1 VKVLAVFLAALLACG
16 FAAPS
21 AAQDS
26 LPPAPFAYRQLDDPA
41 AEAEARALMHTL
53 RCVTCQGQSIADS
66 DAAMAGD
73 MRHEVRSRIAAGQS
87 GDEVRAWL
95 VERYGEYISYEPSI
109 GRLTWPLYA
118 IPFFIALLAG
128 LVVWRRIARTPAGHA

>member
-1 VKVLAVFLAALLACG
+1 MFLAALLACF
-16 FAAPS
+16 FAVQAT
-21 AAQDS
+21 AQDV

-53 RCVTCQGQSIADS
+53 RCITCQGQSIADS

-73 MRHEVRSRIAAGQS
+73 MRHEVRTQIAAGRSAEQ
-87 GDEVRAWL
+87 VRAWL
-95 VERYGEYISYEPSI
+95 IERYGEYISYQPSV

-118 IPFFIALLAG
+118 IPLLLA
-128 LVVWRRIARTPAGHA
+128 LVAAWIVRRRIVSGPERPE

>member
-1 VKVLAVFLAALLACG
+1 
-16 FAAPS
+16 
-21 AAQDS
+21 
-26 LPPAPFAYRQLDDPA
+26 
-41 AEAEARALMHTL
+41 
-53 RCVTCQGQSIADS
+53 
-66 DAAMAGD
+66 

>member
-1 VKVLAVFLAALLACG
+1 MNRATLYLTAILACLLAV
-16 FAAPS
+16 PVM
-21 AAQDS
+21 AQDA

-73 MRHEVRSRIAAGQS
+73 MRHQVRTQIADGRSAE
-87 GDEVRAWL
+87 EVRAWL
-95 VERYGEYISYEPSI
+95 IERYGEYISYQPSV

-118 IPFFIALLAG
+118 IPLLLA
-128 LVVWRRIARTPAGHA
+128 LVAAWIVRRRIISEPKRAA

>member
-1 VKVLAVFLAALLACG
+1 MLLLAALLAC
-16 FAAPS
+16 APAVPS
-21 AAQDS
+21 AAQDT
-26 LPPAPFAYRQLDDPA
+26 LPPAPFAYRQLDDPS

-87 GDEVRAWL
+87 ADEVRTWL

-118 IPFFIALLAG
+118 IPVLLALLAG
-128 LVVWRRIARTPAGHA
+128 WIVWRRIARSPAGPA

>member
-1 VKVLAVFLAALLACG
+1 MRVLAVFLAALLACF
-16 FAAPS
+16 FAVQAT
-21 AAQDS
+21 AQDV

-53 RCVTCQGQSIADS
+53 RCITCQGQSIADS

-73 MRHEVRSRIAAGQS
+73 MRHEVRTQIAAGRSAEQ
-87 GDEVRAWL
+87 VRAWL
-95 VERYGEYISYEPSI
+95 IERYGEYISYQPSV

-118 IPFFIALLAG
+118 IPLLLA
-128 LVVWRRIARTPAGHA
+128 LVAAWIVRRRIVSGPERPE